1 MNLALLTIAVLFLAG
16 GTGIFFINRKLNSDL
31 RMENWKKYFF
41 YLLIIA
47 TVLASIII
55 DRRIFAGLF
64 ILINSVGLLE
74 MMTISNKTDLASG
87 KKKFLY
93 ASFFVFGIILIS
105 FSAFILLPKEIIVFT
120 YTVVLVF
127 DGACQVTGQLLGKN
141 KIAPVISPNKTR
153 EGFIYG
159 SLVAVVTAVL
169 IRDLV
174 RFSASAACLSG
185 LVICL
190 SSFAGDLLASLFKR
204 KFGAKN
210 FSHILPGQGGMFD
223 RFDSF
228 MTSGAIIGILGIPYL
243 YIHGFDKDVLLYC
256 LITVLF
262 YGVLLT
268 LEFIY
273 LSYRIKPEYTRL
285 ISHILAGTTALLFLT
300 SFSVFWYVLAMCI
313 HFALFL
319 FVTARKGYLVSHHQV
334 KRKTK
339 GSIIFFAGI
348 FLTYFAS
355 VLLSKQ
361 YLLVIPILILTI
373 SDPVAALVGI
383 NTKSGHWTNVLSG
396 EKSPKTYA
404 GSLAFM
410 ISSVLILLLFLP
422 FYYDFTWQNLI
433 LVSLVS
439 GLLATLAETVSSNGT
454 DNIILPVVI
463 VCLLL
468 FVDYFIC

>member
-1 MNLALLTIAVLFLAG
+1 MNLVLLTITVLFLAG
-16 GTGIFFINRKLNSDL
+16 GTGIFFINRKLTSDL
-31 RMENWKKYFF
+31 RKENWKKYFF
-41 YLLIIA
+41 YLLITS
-47 TVLASIII
+47 TVLAFVII
-55 DRRIFAGLF
+55 DRRVFAGLF

-74 MMTISNKTDLASG
+74 MMTISHKSDPSSYN
-87 KKKFLY
+87 KKFFYTSL
-93 ASFFVFGIILIS
+93 FVFGIILAF
-105 FSAFILLPKEIIVFT
+105 FSAFVQLPKEIIVFT

-159 SLVAVVTAVL
+159 SLIAVITAVL

-174 RFSASAACLSG
+174 GFSVIAACLYG

-190 SSFAGDLLASLFKR
+190 SSFVGDLLASLFKR

-228 MTSGAIIGILGIPYL
+228 MTSGAVIGILGIPYL
-243 YIHGFDKDVLLYC
+243 IKHGFDKDVLLYC

-285 ISHILAGTTALLFLT
+285 VSHILAGTTALLFLT

-355 VLLSKQ
+355 ILLSKQ

-373 SDPVAALVGI
+373 SDPVAAFVGI

-410 ISSVLILLLFLP
+410 LSSVLIFLFFLP
-422 FYYDFTWQNLI
+422 FYFEFNTKTLI
-433 LVSLVS
+433 LVTLIS

-454 DNIILPVVI
+454 DNIFVPVV
-463 VCLLL
+463 VVSLLL
-468 FVDYFIC
+468 IMDYFVR

>member
-1 MNLALLTIAVLFLAG
+1 MNSALLTIAILFLAG
-16 GTGIFFINRKLNSDL
+16 GTGIFFINRKLNSDQKK
-31 RMENWKKYFF
+31 ENWKKYIF
-41 YLLIIA
+41 YLLITS
-47 TVLASIII
+47 TVLASIIV
-55 DRRIFAGLF
+55 DRKAFAGLF

-74 MMTISNKTDLASG
+74 MMTISNKTNPAYG
-87 KKKFLY
+87 NKKFLY
-93 ASFFVFGIILIS
+93 ASFFVFGTILTF
-105 FSAFILLPKEIIVFT
+105 FSVFIQLPKEIIVYT

-153 EGFIYG
+153 EGFMYG
-159 SLVAVVTAVL
+159 SLIAVITAVL

-174 RFSASAACLSG
+174 GFSIGAAGLSG

-210 FSHILPGQGGMFD
+210 FSNILPGQGGMFD

-228 MTSGAIIGILGIPYL
+228 MTSGAIIGISGIPYL
-243 YIHGFDKDVLLYC
+243 CSQGYDKDVLLYC

-268 LEFIY
+268 GEFIY
-273 LSYRIKPEYTRL
+273 LSYRCKPEYTRL
-285 ISHILAGTTALLFLT
+285 VSHFLAGTTALLFLT
-300 SFSVFWYVLAMCI
+300 SFSVYWYVLAMCI

-334 KRKTK
+334 QRRTQ
-339 GSIIFFAGI
+339 GSTIFFAGI
-348 FLTYFAS
+348 FLTYFTS

-383 NTKSGHWTNVLSG
+383 NTKAGHWTNLLSG
-396 EKSPKTYA
+396 RRSPKTFA
-404 GSLAFM
+404 GSGAFM
-410 ISSVLILLLFLP
+410 ISTFLILLIFLP
-422 FYYDFTWQNLI
+422 VYYDFALPHLI
-433 LVSLVS
+433 IISMIFALT
-439 GLLATLAETVSSNGT
+439 ATLAETMSSNGS
-454 DNIILPVVI
+454 DNITIPVII
-463 VCLLL
+463 VSLLL
-468 FVDYFIC
+468 FMDYFIR

>member
-1 MNLALLTIAVLFLAG
+1 MNLALLTVSILFLAG
-16 GTGIFFINRKLNSDL
+16 GIGIFFINRKLTSDL
-31 RMENWKKYFF
+31 RKENWKKYFY
-41 YLLIIA
+41 YLLITS

-55 DRRIFAGLF
+55 DRRVFAGLF

-87 KKKFLY
+87 NKKFLY
-93 ASFFVFGIILIS
+93 SSFFVFGIILTS
-105 FSAFILLPKEIIVFT
+105 FSAFIQLPKEIIVFT

-159 SLVAVVTAVL
+159 SLIAIVTAVL

-174 RFSASAACLSG
+174 GFSIGAACMSG

-243 YIHGFDKDVLLYC
+243 FRHGFDKDVLLYC

-268 LEFIY
+268 LECIY

-285 ISHILAGTTALLFLT
+285 VSHILAGTTALLFLT

-319 FVTARKGYLVSHHQV
+319 YVTARNGFFVSHHQV
-334 KRKTK
+334 QRKTH
-339 GSIIFFAGI
+339 GSTIFFAGI
-348 FLTYFAS
+348 LGTYFAS

-361 YLLVIPILILTI
+361 YLLVIPVLILTI
-373 SDPVAALVGI
+373 SDPLAALVGI
-383 NTKSGHWTNVLSG
+383 NTKAGHWTNILSG
-396 EKSPKTYA
+396 QRSPKTYA

-410 ISSVLILLLFLP
+410 ISSVLVLLIILP
-422 FYYDFTWQNLI
+422 VYYDFTWQKLI
-433 LVSLVS
+433 IVSLVS
-439 GLLATLAETVSSNGT
+439 GLLTTLAETVSSNGT
-454 DNIILPVVI
+454 DNITVPLVI
-463 VCLLL
+463 DCLLL